1 MQEEYIAIAS
11 TVFFFLIALEF
22 FVARHRKRHEYR
34 INDGINSLSLGVMS
48 QISGVFLKFLS
59 VGVYAWVFSHAA
71 LFELSEDD
79 PLVWVS
85 CLLLYDFSYY
95 WQHRMGHQTNL
106 LWAAHVVHHQ
116 SEEYNLTTALRQ
128 TSSGALFGWVFY
140 LPLAVIGFPV
150 KVFIVVALI
159 DLIYQFWIH
168 TQQIDKLGW
177 FDRVFVSPSNHRV
190 HHAINDAYLD
200 KNYGGIL
207 IIWDRLFGSY
217 VEEREAPVYGT
228 RSPLLSWNPIRA
240 NLQVYQSVFSDA
252 WHTQSWRDKLRIWLM
267 PPGWRPRDLPP
278 YEHHVDLKRS
288 LYNPPLHGAKMWYCL
303 TQFTLVLLITTHFL
317 LSYQSM
323 DWLSESAYAIW
334 LVSGF
339 WIVGGLMEL
348 RSLYLKLEY
357 MRVFATIGL
366 VSVNA
371 SWFSI
376 VTLDLPVRIA
386 IVIACLSS
394 LLALRLIF
402 QVKPDGLRKFR
413 RLG

>member
-22 FVARHRKRHEYR
+22 FVARHRKCHEYR

-71 LFELSEDD
+71 IFDLSEDSL
-79 PLVWVS
+79 LVWVS
-85 CLLLYDFSYY
+85 CLLLYDFFYY
-95 WQHRMGHQTNL
+95 WLHRMGHQTNL

-128 TSSGALFGWVFY
+128 TSSGAVFGWVFY
-140 LPLAVIGFPV
+140 LPLAVIGYPV

-190 HHAINDAYLD
+190 HHGVNDIYLD

-207 IIWDRLFGSY
+207 IIWDRLFDTY
-217 VEEREAPVYGT
+217 IEECEAPVYGT
-228 RSPLLSWNPIRA
+228 RSPLLSWNPVQA
-240 NLQVYQSVFSDA
+240 NLQVYLSVFSDA
-252 WHTQSWRDKLRIWLM
+252 WHTQNWRDKLAIWFM
-267 PPGWRPRDLPP
+267 PPGWRPHDLPAYDP
-278 YEHHVDLKRS
+278 NFDLLRTA
-288 LYNPPLHGAKMWYCL
+288 YNPPLHGAKMWYCL

-317 LSYQSM
+317 LNYQRM
-323 DWLSESAYAIW
+323 GWLSESTYAIW
-334 LVSGF
+334 LVGGF
-339 WIVGGLMEL
+339 WIIGGLMEA
-348 RSLYLKLEY
+348 RVLYLKLEY
-357 MRVFATIGL
+357 LRLFATMVM
-366 VSVNA
+366 VSVSS
-371 SWFSI
+371 SWFSTA
-376 VTLDLPVRIA
+376 TLALPIRIA
-386 IVIACLSS
+386 IVITCLIS
-394 LLALRLIF
+394 LKALHFLF
-402 QVKPDGLRKFR
+402 QLKFTDCINA
-413 RLG
+413 

>member
-22 FVARHRKRHEYR
+22 LVARHRKRHEYR

-71 LFELSEDD
+71 IFDLSEDSL
-79 PLVWVS
+79 LVWVS
-85 CLLLYDFSYY
+85 CLLLYDFFYY
-95 WQHRMGHQTNL
+95 WLHRMGHQTNL

-128 TSSGALFGWVFY
+128 TSSGAIFGWVFY
-140 LPLAVIGFPV
+140 LPLAVIGYPV

-190 HHAINDAYLD
+190 HHGVNDIYLD

-207 IIWDRLFGSY
+207 IIWDRLFGTY
-217 VEEREAPVYGT
+217 IEECEAPVYGT
-228 RSPLLSWNPIRA
+228 RSPLRSWNPVQA
-240 NLQVYQSVFSDA
+240 NLQVYLSVFSDA
-252 WHTQSWRDKLRIWLM
+252 WHTQNWRDKLAIWFM
-267 PPGWRPRDLPP
+267 PPGSRPHDLPAYNP
-278 YEHHVDLKRS
+278 NFDLLRTA
-288 LYNPPLHGAKMWYCL
+288 YNPPLHGAKMWYCL

-317 LSYQSM
+317 LNYQRM
-323 DWLSESAYAIW
+323 GWLSESAYAIW
-334 LVSGF
+334 LVGGF
-339 WIVGGLMEL
+339 WIIGGLMEA
-348 RSLYLKLEY
+348 RVLYLKLEY
-357 MRVFATIGL
+357 LRLFATMVM
-366 VSVNA
+366 VSVSS
-371 SWFSI
+371 SWFYTA
-376 VTLDLPVRIA
+376 TLALPIRIA
-386 IVIACLSS
+386 IVIACLIS
-394 LLALRLIF
+394 LKALHFLF
-402 QVKPDGLRKFR
+402 QLKFTDR
-413 RLG
+413 INA